1 MGAGDSEVRETV
13 DSNDAGDDNDGRDGD
28 DTYLQTQPQDVGT
41 EMKELLRSVASQ
53 SNCTN
58 ELQAQ

>member
-1 MGAGDSEVRETV
+1 MLGAGDSEVRETV

-41 EMKELLRSVASQ
+41 EMKELLRSVSSQ
-53 SNCTN
+53 SN
-58 ELQAQ
+58 